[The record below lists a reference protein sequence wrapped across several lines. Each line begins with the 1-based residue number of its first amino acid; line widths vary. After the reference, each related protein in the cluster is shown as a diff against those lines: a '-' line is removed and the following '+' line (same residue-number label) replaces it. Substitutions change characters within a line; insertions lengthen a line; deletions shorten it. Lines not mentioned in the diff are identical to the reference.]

1 MSENLTFKSL
11 GLRDYDGVWQSM
23 KSHIR
28 EENFKN
34 EIWFLEHTPVF
45 TLGTAAD
52 QKHILNAKGI
62 PVIQSDRGGEVTYHG
77 PGQLV
82 IYFMIDVKRSKLGP
96 KILVKTLQEFTKS
109 LLKEYSIDSEFID
122 GAPGV
127 YVNEKKIASIGL
139 RISKGKTYHGIS
151 INVDMDLAPFSYI
164 NPCGYE
170 GLKVIQIKDL
180 NNSLTKT
187 NIVGTPFVKKI
198 VEEESINSKVLND
211 IKNKNS
217 KDEKIK
223 SEKNTDLDE
232 KINNI
237 FK

>member
-1 MSENLTFKSL
+1 VSENLTFKSL
-11 GLRDYDGVWQSM
+11 GLRDYGGVWQSM

-28 EENFKN
+28 EEDFKN

-82 IYFMIDVKRSKLGP
+82 IYFMIDVKKSKLGP
-96 KILVKTLQEFTKS
+96 KILVKTLQEFIKS

-139 RISKGKTYHGIS
+139 RISKGKAYHGIS

-170 GLKVIQIKDL
+170 GLKVTQIKDL
-180 NNSLTKT
+180 NNKA
-187 NIVGTPFVKKI
+187 NIKD
-198 VEEESINSKVLND
+198 VERLA
-211 IKNKNS
+211 IKLL
-217 KDEKIK
+217 EP
-223 SEKNTDLDE
+223 
-232 KINNI
+232 I
-237 FK
+237 F

>member
-11 GLRDYDGVWQSM
+11 GLRDYGGVWQSM

-28 EENFKN
+28 EEDFKN
-34 EIWFLEHTPVF
+34 EIWFLEHPPVF

-170 GLKVIQIKDL
+170 GLKVTQIKDL
-180 NNSLTKT
+180 NNKA
-187 NIVGTPFVKKI
+187 NIKD
-198 VEEESINSKVLND
+198 VERLA
-211 IKNKNS
+211 IKLL
-217 KDEKIK
+217 EP
-223 SEKNTDLDE
+223 
-232 KINNI
+232 I
-237 FK
+237 F